1 MVNVTQEELYN
12 ELVYQIYI
20 KEELYNKLVYQIY
33 IEVGKGHHQ
42 YDS

>member
-1 MVNVTQEELYN
+1 MTQEELYN

>member
-20 KEELYNKLVYQIY
+20 EL
-33 IEVGKGHHQ
+33 GKGHHQ